1 MTPMRR
7 TPYYPYLRRFPGG
20 LQIELAA
27 LESNHV
33 EERVSL
39 PSFVSVLLLIGS
51 ATLCA
56 AAQSPDSGN
65 GGVRSSPIP
74 GKHLDEA
81 MIVDGDYIE
90 TPRRLDLLRIGAL
103 WEMDEPVWL
112 SSLPG
117 ADEVYRLW
125 FQPPFD
131 DLTIV
136 RLTHRQGVWVLSV
149 RTQAQQFLVNKVLIR
164 CIMSRR
170 QNDPSRCRYPRL
182 KVDVERK
189 LESDKAEA
197 AVQRL
202 RSLDLPETPEPQPST
217 PGFDGVNWTLE
228 VLRSGKSSEA
238 HRFNPPPG
246 AFLQAAEA
254 LLDLAGIS
262 R

>member
-1 MTPMRR
+1 MT
-7 TPYYPYLRRFPGG
+7 L
-20 LQIELAA
+20 
-27 LESNHV
+27 S
-33 EERVSL
+33 
-39 PSFVSVLLLIGS
+39 SFVSVLALFGT
-51 ATLCA
+51 ATLSA
-56 AAQSPDSGN
+56 AAQSPDSAS
-65 GGVRSSPIP
+65 GGIRSPPIP
-74 GKHLDEA
+74 REHLDEA
-81 MIVDGDYIE
+81 MVVDGDYLE

-103 WEMDEPVWL
+103 WQMDEPVWL
-112 SSLPG
+112 ASLSG

-125 FQPPFD
+125 YQPPFD

-164 CIMSRR
+164 CVMSRG
-170 QNDPSRCRYPRL
+170 QKDPGRCRYPRL
-182 KVDVERK
+182 KVDAERK
-189 LESDKAEA
+189 LESNQAES

-202 RSLDLPETPEPQPST
+202 RSLDLGETPEPQPST

-228 VLRSGKSSEA
+228 VLRGGKSSEA

-246 AFLQAAEA
+246 AFLQAAET